1 MVAAGTWRRIVDD
14 SAKLNDM
21 IPTKKFDR
29 MKIDRIKVTMFDFD
43 FVKNSALLRLVERVE
58 SLLRERRPKLPARRS
73 KVGQFCP
80 SWLFASLSSLLFA
93 FCFVMYAGSRLTNS
107 SAFDGDGC
115 LVEDQ

>member
-1 MVAAGTWRRIVDD
+1 
-14 SAKLNDM
+14 
-21 IPTKKFDR
+21 
-29 MKIDRIKVTMFDFD
+29 
-43 FVKNSALLRLVERVE
+43 VKNSALLRRVE
-58 SLLRERRPKLPARRS
+58 ASGVFVARKTTKMPARWS